1 MPHVSN
7 KCTFLPAPANVQ
19 LLTTVDRAEAL
30 MVEAGVAAVDAKYLL
45 AALSPCDFLEFS
57 PGTRRMMFVLSGSL
71 KKKDDIT

>member
-1 MPHVSN
+1 
-7 KCTFLPAPANVQ
+7 
-19 LLTTVDRAEAL
+19 